1 MLKTWQVGGSHR
13 DLSLMGPLATFACDI
28 VARQRQAA
36 EKKRG
41 KCEKDS
47 DRKRNRTKPR
57 RSS

>member
-13 DLSLMGPLATFACDI
+13 GLSLMGPFAPFACDI

-41 KCEKDS
+41 KCET

>member
-13 DLSLMGPLATFACDI
+13 GLPPWAPFSAFACDI

-41 KCEKDS
+41 KA
-47 DRKRNRTKPR
+47 DRKHNRTKPR